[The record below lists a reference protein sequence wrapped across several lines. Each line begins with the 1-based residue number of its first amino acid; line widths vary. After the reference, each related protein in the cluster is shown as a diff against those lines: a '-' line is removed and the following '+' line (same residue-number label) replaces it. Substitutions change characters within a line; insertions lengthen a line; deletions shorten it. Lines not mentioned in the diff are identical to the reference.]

1 MRFLTLT
8 EVLALHRRIISRTG
22 GAPGLR
28 DLGALLG
35 ALGQASATFE
45 GTDLYPSLHDKAA
58 ALCFS
63 LVSNH
68 PFVDGNKRIGHAV
81 MEVFLFMNGSELEAD
96 VDEQELLILRLASGE
111 LPREELVA
119 WVGAHLR
126 NRGPV

>member
-8 EVLALHRRIISRTG
+8 EVLALHQRIISRTG

-45 GTDLYPSLHDKAA
+45 GRDLYPDLHDKAA

-68 PFVDGNKRIGHAV
+68 PFVDGNKRVGHAV
-81 MEVFLFMNGSELEAD
+81 MEVFLVMNGFELEAD
-96 VDEQELLILRLASGE
+96 IDQQESLILRLASGD
-111 LPREELVA
+111 LSREELVA
-119 WVGAHLR
+119 WVKAHLR

>member
-8 EVLALHRRIISRTG
+8 EVLALHQRIISGTG
-22 GAPGLR
+22 GSPGLR

-45 GTDLYPSLHDKAA
+45 GNDLYSTLSEKAA
-58 ALCFS
+58 SLCFS

-81 MEVFLFMNGSELEAD
+81 MEVFLFMNGFEVEGE
-96 VDEQELLILRLASGE
+96 VDEQEALILRLASGE
-111 LPREELVA
+111 LPRDELVA
-119 WVGAHLR
+119 WVEAHLR
-126 NRGPV
+126 SRGPA